1 MQIFSNG
8 NFFQKTNYLNNLHVN
23 KLKMADYTVL
33 PFVEIEI
40 RLGTQ
45 NKNYFDSSVDKRYF
59 EKINGMLSSGD
70 WKMIDYSD
78 TTEYIKDSTKL
89 ILPTNKVIFKENV
102 FTKTHTLSN
111 LPFDIRF
118 SVNQEFKMDSLFTN
132 ISKNDSLIRNKKR
145 TSYISDNFKY
155 DLTIVNETKNGIN
168 NLKHEIE
175 IELLITSETLKW
187 ASEYINDFLECK
199 IYDLVNIVEPINRD
213 TFKIKLF

>member
-1 MQIFSNG
+1 
-8 NFFQKTNYLNNLHVN
+8 
-23 KLKMADYTVL
+23 
-33 PFVEIEI
+33 
-40 RLGTQ
+40 
-45 NKNYFDSSVDKRYF
+45 
-59 EKINGMLSSGD
+59 
-70 WKMIDYSD
+70 
-78 TTEYIKDSTKL
+78 
-89 ILPTNKVIFKENV
+89 
-102 FTKTHTLSN
+102 
-111 LPFDIRF
+111 
-118 SVNQEFKMDSLFTN
+118 MDSLFTN

-199 IYDLVNIVEPINRD
+199 IYDLVNIVEPIDRD